1 MFPYGIEYRP
11 GEDELVNYRA
21 LRRKRT
27 SSSGEGGPVS
37 EDVSEAL
44 TTQQRLAKA
53 RAIRKN
59 KAKLAM
65 GRRRA
70 ARRFAGKETLEKRA
84 RRAAYKKFY
93 NKIVKDIP
101 RDELSPARKAEI
113 EKRLNKPVFKDRIA
127 RMAKKMIK
135 DVRKKEMER
144 KRG

>member
-1 MFPYGIEYRP
+1 
-11 GEDELVNYRA
+11 
-21 LRRKRT
+21 
-27 SSSGEGGPVS
+27 
-37 EDVSEAL
+37 
-44 TTQQRLAKA
+44 
-53 RAIRKN
+53 
-59 KAKLAM
+59 M